1 VKIGY
6 YYKLRWQSQLPLA
19 VMASENQSGGLI
31 LGAFM
36 SAKRECDLIMSDINY
51 DL

>member
-1 VKIGY
+1 MM
-6 YYKLRWQSQLPLA
+6 SQLPLA

-36 SAKRECDLIMSDINY
+36 SAKRECDLIMSDINHG
-51 DL
+51 L